1 MLISAPDPASIDRLL
16 LKEAKGA
23 TKRDKFVFFCIRN
36 VYIGLRIL
44 SRIALGKKKRDK
56 LYLERGISFRGFLYK
71 SIEFLN
77 LDSSF
82 LLVFNVPEYD
92 YKFYSRA
99 TRKIPNFLIQD
110 MYASMTIHE
119 EDIRKYFNPKRG
131 DIVIDIGAAFGL
143 YTITSSKQ
151 VGANGK
157 VIAIEAHPGNYEML
171 NHNIK
176 LNGLTNVIPL
186 NYAVYSKETKIKL
199 FLPDEESG
207 YTMHHS
213 VMFNYLS
220 SKYPLQGKDNEKFIE
235 VNANTLDNLLQKNG
249 ISQVNWIKIDV
260 EGAEFE
266 VLKGSANILSTSKD
280 INLLIEI
287 HNPGDTNHYK
297 QIIDFLKSYN
307 FKIEFEKIYES
318 GERHMVT
325 TKI

>member
-92 YKFYSRA
+92 YKFYSRV

-186 NYAVYSKETKIKL
+186 NYAVYSSKAKVKIYSNYTIMAERIQ
-199 FLPDEESG
+199 EEK
-207 YTMHHS
+207 
-213 VMFNYLS
+213 V
-220 SKYPLQGKDNEKFIE
+220 KEKFVE
-235 VNANTLDNLLQKNG
+235 VNADTLDNILEQNV
-249 ISQVNWIKIDV
+249 IRQEQINWIKIDV
-260 EGAEFE
+260 EGAELE
-266 VLKGSANILSTSKD
+266 VLKGAYNTLSNSKD
-280 INLLIEI
+280 IALYIEMHSQNNHQPIIELLNL
-287 HNPGDTNHYK
+287 HNINVIYQKNYDGGSH
-297 QIIDFLKSYN
+297 IIA
-307 FKIEFEKIYES
+307 
-318 GERHMVT
+318 RC
-325 TKI
+325 

>member
-186 NYAVYSKETKIKL
+186 NYAVYSSKAKVKIYSNYTIMAERIQ
-199 FLPDEESG
+199 EEK
-207 YTMHHS
+207 
-213 VMFNYLS
+213 V
-220 SKYPLQGKDNEKFIE
+220 KEKFVE
-235 VNANTLDNLLQKNG
+235 VNADTLDNILEQNV
-249 ISQVNWIKIDV
+249 IRQEQINWIKIDV
-260 EGAEFE
+260 EGAELE
-266 VLKGSANILSTSKD
+266 VLKGAYNTLSNSKD
-280 INLLIEI
+280 IALYIEMHSQNNHQPIIELLNL
-287 HNPGDTNHYK
+287 HNISVIYQKNYDGGSH
-297 QIIDFLKSYN
+297 IIA
-307 FKIEFEKIYES
+307 
-318 GERHMVT
+318 RR
-325 TKI
+325 

>member
-1 MLISAPDPASIDRLL
+1 MLISAPDPANIDRLL

-92 YKFYSRA
+92 YKFYSRV

-186 NYAVYSKETKIKL
+186 NYAVYSSKAKVKIYSNYTIMAERIQ
-199 FLPDEESG
+199 EEK
-207 YTMHHS
+207 
-213 VMFNYLS
+213 V
-220 SKYPLQGKDNEKFIE
+220 KEKFVE
-235 VNANTLDNLLQKNG
+235 VNADTLDNILEQNV
-249 ISQVNWIKIDV
+249 IRQEQINWIKIDV
-260 EGAEFE
+260 EGAELE
-266 VLKGSANILSTSKD
+266 VLKGAYNTLSNSKD
-280 INLLIEI
+280 IALYIEMHSQNNHQPIIELLNL
-287 HNPGDTNHYK
+287 HNINVIYQKNYDGGSH
-297 QIIDFLKSYN
+297 IIA
-307 FKIEFEKIYES
+307 
-318 GERHMVT
+318 RC
-325 TKI
+325 

>member
-1 MLISAPDPASIDRLL
+1 KERRDRVY
-16 LKEAKGA
+16 KEKDINF
-23 TKRDKFVFFCIRN
+23 KD
-36 VYIGLRIL
+36 
-44 SRIALGKKKRDK
+44 
-56 LYLERGISFRGFLYK
+56 FLYRSLKLLGIDK
-71 SIEFLN
+71 SVMLKFDVPKYGYRVYCPINKEDFAIMSRHE
-77 LDSSF
+77 DEIIDH
-82 LLVFNVPEYD
+82 FNT
-92 YKFYSRA
+92 K
-99 TRKIPNFLIQD
+99 Q
-110 MYASMTIHE
+110 
-119 EDIRKYFNPKRG
+119 G
-131 DIVIDIGAAFGL
+131 DIVVDVGAHMGK
-143 YTITSSKQ
+143 YTIIASKR

-157 VIAIEAHPGNYEML
+157 VIAIEAHSGNYEML

-186 NYAVYSKETKIKL
+186 NYAVYSKESKIKL
-199 FLPDEESG
+199 YMPDEESG

-280 INLLIEI
+280 ISLLIEI

-297 QIIDFLKSYN
+297 QIIDFLKPYN

>member
-92 YKFYSRA
+92 YKFYSRV

-186 NYAVYSKETKIKL
+186 NYAVYSSKAKVKIYSNYTIMAERIQ
-199 FLPDEESG
+199 EEK
-207 YTMHHS
+207 
-213 VMFNYLS
+213 V
-220 SKYPLQGKDNEKFIE
+220 KEKFVE
-235 VNANTLDNLLQKNG
+235 VNADTLDNILEQNV
-249 ISQVNWIKIDV
+249 IRQEQINWIKIDV
-260 EGAEFE
+260 EGAELE
-266 VLKGSANILSTSKD
+266 VLKGAYNTLSNSKD
-280 INLLIEI
+280 IALYIEMHSQNNHQPIIELLNL
-287 HNPGDTNHYK
+287 HNISVIYQKNYDGGSH
-297 QIIDFLKSYN
+297 IIA
-307 FKIEFEKIYES
+307 
-318 GERHMVT
+318 RR
-325 TKI
+325 

>member
-1 MLISAPDPASIDRLL
+1 LPISKYNEDYIGSNSWL
-16 LKEAKGA
+16 LKEVHGAKIFDRLILFSVRLIYLGV
-23 TKRDKFVFFCIRN
+23 RVI
-36 VYIGLRIL
+36 LRI
-44 SRIALGKKKRDK
+44 ILGKERRDRVYK
-56 LYLERGISFRGFLYK
+56 EKDINFKDFLYRSLKLLGIDK
-71 SIEFLN
+71 SVMLKFDVPKYGYRVYCPINKEDFAIMSRHE
-77 LDSSF
+77 DEIIDH
-82 LLVFNVPEYD
+82 FNT
-92 YKFYSRA
+92 K
-99 TRKIPNFLIQD
+99 Q
-110 MYASMTIHE
+110 
-119 EDIRKYFNPKRG
+119 G
-131 DIVIDIGAAFGL
+131 DIVVDVGAHMGK
-143 YTITSSKQ
+143 YTIIASKR

-186 NYAVYSKETKIKL
+186 NYAVYSKESKIKL
-199 FLPDEESG
+199 YMPDEESG

-266 VLKGSANILSTSKD
+266 VLKGSANILSRSKD
-280 INLLIEI
+280 ISLLIEI

-297 QIIDFLKSYN
+297 QIIDFLKPYN

>member
-1 MLISAPDPASIDRLL
+1 LPISKYNEDYIGSNSWL
-16 LKEAKGA
+16 LKEVHGAKIFDRLILFSVRLIYLGV
-23 TKRDKFVFFCIRN
+23 RVI
-36 VYIGLRIL
+36 LRI
-44 SRIALGKKKRDK
+44 ILGKERRDRVYK
-56 LYLERGISFRGFLYK
+56 EKDINFKDFLYRSLKLLGIEK
-71 SIEFLN
+71 SVMLKFDVPKYGYRVYCPINKEDFAIMSRHE
-77 LDSSF
+77 DEIIDH
-82 LLVFNVPEYD
+82 FNT
-92 YKFYSRA
+92 K
-99 TRKIPNFLIQD
+99 Q
-110 MYASMTIHE
+110 
-119 EDIRKYFNPKRG
+119 G
-131 DIVIDIGAAFGL
+131 DIVVDVGAHMGK
-143 YTITSSKQ
+143 YTIIASKQ

-280 INLLIEI
+280 ISLLIEI

-297 QIIDFLKSYN
+297 QIIDFLKPYN